1 MKIEKMKEKSV
12 KKVVVKIGSS
22 VIAPAGK
29 IDSSLIEQITK
40 DVLKAESFG
49 FKVILVSSGAI
60 ASGLNILGYKKRPQE
75 THSLTAISSLGQIIL
90 MGIFNEKF
98 QKQKRKCAQ
107 ILLTWDDFDNR
118 QRFMNIRKTIDKLL
132 SINITP
138 IINENDVVSYEEIRF
153 GDNDCLSA
161 LVANLVGAD
170 LLIVLSDVPGLLKGD
185 NLVEEVKDID
195 SDILSLA
202 RREDKVHTSG
212 GMISKLKAVKIA
224 TASGIKTVITC
235 GKEKEVISRILKGE
249 KNGTLFLPSANKNQA
264 RKRWIAFS
272 KKVKGT
278 LFIDEGAKEALINKG
293 RSLLAVGVTQA
304 QGNFEKGDA
313 VRVAD
318 AKGAVL
324 GCGLINYSLQEL
336 QSLEKKAFKKE
347 VIHRDNFV
355 KGDKDLAWDNCPVIP
370 DK

>member
-1 MKIEKMKEKSV
+1 MKEKSV
-12 KKVVVKIGSS
+12 KKIVVKIGSS
-22 VIAPAGK
+22 VIAPFGK
-29 IDSSLIEQITK
+29 INSSLIEQIVK
-40 DVLKAESFG
+40 DILKVEESG

-75 THSLTAISSLGQIIL
+75 THSLMAISSLGQIIL

-98 QKQKRKCAQ
+98 QKHKRQCAQ

-132 SINITP
+132 AINITP
-138 IINENDVVSYEEIRF
+138 IINENDAVSYEEIRF

-170 LLIVLSDVPGLLKGD
+170 LLIILSDVEGLLKG
-185 NLVEEVKDID
+185 NTLVKEVKDID

-202 RREDKVHTSG
+202 RREDKIHTSG
-212 GMISKLKAVKIA
+212 GMISKLKAVKIT

-235 GKEKEVISRILKGE
+235 GKEKEVIFRLLAGE
-249 KNGTLFLPSANKNQA
+249 KIGTLFLPSANKNQA

-272 KKVKGT
+272 KKLKGT
-278 LFIDEGAKEALINKG
+278 LYIDEGAREALINGG
-293 RSLLAVGVTQA
+293 RSLLAVGVTQTK
-304 QGNFEKGDA
+304 GSFEKGDA
-313 VRVAD
+313 VRVSD
-318 AKGAVL
+318 NKGSVL
-324 GCGLINYSLQEL
+324 GCGLVNYSSQEL
-336 QSLEKKAFKKE
+336 QAIEKKAFRKE

-355 KGDKDLAWDNCPVIP
+355 KSDKNLSWDSCPIIP
-370 DK
+370 DSK